1 MRRSALDLEE
11 YNRNVF
17 VNCPFDP
24 KYQKLLR
31 AILFS
36 ILDCGFQ
43 PRCALEDIDSGT
55 PRIQKI
61 ERLIAESKFGIHDLS
76 RIELDLHSGLPRFN
90 MPFELGLFLGA
101 KRFGIMPHKSK
112 TCLILDSE
120 KYRYQKFLSDL
131 GGQDIEEHGNDVGRI
146 IRCVRDW
153 LAPHASHKS
162 LQPGGAHIE
171 KRHYQFLSDLPDL
184 CRSFKFEQDER
195 LTHLDLLK
203 AMKLWIEASPS

>member
-1 MRRSALDLEE
+1 MSPGAVDLEKF
-11 YNRNVF
+11 NRNVF
-17 VNCPFDP
+17 VNCPFDLE
-24 KYQKLLR
+24 YQKLFR

-43 PRCALEDIDSGT
+43 PRCALEEIDSGV

-76 RIELDLHSGLPRFN
+76 RIELDHHSGLPRFN

-101 KRFGIMPHKSK
+101 KRFGSKPHKSK
-112 TCLILDSE
+112 TCLIMDSV

-146 IRCVRDW
+146 ICRVRDW
-153 LAPHASHKS
+153 LVPHAPHRS
-162 LQPGGAHIE
+162 QFPGGAHIE
-171 KRHYQFLSDLPDL
+171 KRHSQFLDDLPEMCRAFNYDL
-184 CRSFKFEQDER
+184 EER
-195 LTHLDLLK
+195 FTYLDLLK
-203 AMKLWIEASPS
+203 MMKIWIEASPS